1 MKTLAMLTLFLLVL
15 VILFAGVN
23 NPDKPLKGEWN
34 FKLHEVWT
42 VDSAGENLITD
53 LGPFVVSD
61 DGTCYV
67 KDLKNKT
74 NYIFDK
80 DGKFLKSFG
89 NRGEGPG
96 EVKNAA
102 GMFFVNGNVIIIDID
117 KIHYFT
123 AGGKYL
129 NSIHNNLFARRPAC
143 FLNQDEFI
151 SITQIPASRPG
162 GKGKIL
168 KYNLKTQKETLL
180 REFTFYKGGIVD
192 TDAGTFVM
200 IVESLT
206 PAMILGYDDGTASG
220 KKGIYSG
227 MNHTYELDAADLNG
241 KILNTLSLDR
251 KKTKISRDDKLERW
265 KNRPKDRQEM
275 IIKST
280 PNELNY
286 FIRLEVHNGLIY
298 TYISDLNR
306 ANRQKIDIFSPQGK
320 YLYRAV
326 IDVGT
331 ELTFSN
337 PQRYN
342 PIIKGSYLYAAVEDE
357 EGQVMIK
364 KYKIQLPKL

>member
-1 MKTLAMLTLFLLVL
+1 MKVLTMLTMFLSVAL
-15 VILFAGVN
+15 ILTAGVK

-34 FKLHEVWT
+34 FKLQEVWK
-42 VDSAGENLITD
+42 VDSAGENLITS
-53 LGPFVVSD
+53 LGPFMVSD

-67 KDLKNKT
+67 NDIKNKT
-74 NYIFDK
+74 NYIFNNE
-80 DGKFLKSFG
+80 GKFLNSFG
-89 NRGEGPG
+89 NQGEGPG

-117 KIHYFT
+117 KVHYFT

-151 SITQIPASRPG
+151 SITQIPASSPG

-192 TDAGTFVM
+192 TNAGTFVM
-200 IVESLT
+200 MVESLS
-206 PAMILGYDDGTASG
+206 PAMILGYDDGKDSG
-220 KKGIYSG
+220 NKGIYFG

-241 KILNTLSLDR
+241 KILNTFSLDR
-251 KKTKISRDDKLERW
+251 AKTKISREDKLEHW
-265 KNRPKDRQEM
+265 KDRPKDRQEM

-286 FIRLEVHNGLIY
+286 FIRIEVHNGLVYIY
-298 TYISDLNR
+298 VSDLNR
-306 ANRQKIDIFSPQGK
+306 INRQKIDIFSPQGK
-320 YLYRAV
+320 YLYSAV
-326 IDVGT
+326 MDVGT
-331 ELTFSN
+331 GLTFSN

-357 EGQVMIK
+357 EGKVMIK

>member
-1 MKTLAMLTLFLLVL
+1 MAEVK
-15 VILFAGVN
+15 

-34 FKLHEVWT
+34 FKLQEVWR

-53 LGPFVVSD
+53 IGPLVVSD
-61 DGTCYV
+61 DGTCYI

-89 NRGEGPG
+89 NQGEGPG
-96 EVKNAA
+96 EVKNVA
-102 GMFFVNGNVIIIDID
+102 GIFFVNGNVIIIDID
-117 KIHYFT
+117 KVHYFT

-143 FLNQDEFI
+143 FLNQDEFF

-180 REFTFYKGGIVD
+180 KEFTFYKGGTVD
-192 TDAGTFVM
+192 TNAGTFVM
-200 IVESLT
+200 MVESLS
-206 PAMILGYDDGTASG
+206 PAMILGYDDGTTSG
-220 KKGIYSG
+220 KKCVYFA
-227 MNHTYELDAADLNG
+227 MNHTYELDVADLNG
-241 KILNTLSLDR
+241 KILNTFSLDR
-251 KKTKISRDDKLERW
+251 KKTKISREDKLKRW

-280 PNELNY
+280 PDELNY
-286 FIRLEVHNGLIY
+286 FIRLEVHNGLLY

-326 IDVGT
+326 MDVGT
-331 ELTFSN
+331 GLTFSN

-342 PIIKGSYLYAAVEDE
+342 PIIKSSYLYAAVEDE